1 MKTPV
6 TVSLS
11 LWLLAAC
18 GSDFGTST
26 TYYPPPGGVT
36 PSPSMEAVSS
46 RDLSGASGDYLPDPL
61 VVRIRNSDG
70 APMPGVTIAWSVSGG
85 QGELASAPGAALVPA
100 VTITDSEGIARI
112 FFRPL
117 SGGILTVT
125 ARTGWQG
132 VTVSFT
138 AIVSRD
144 QSVIVINFGPIFDCY
159 GTPYSNDPS
168 EFDGPKD
175 AIPVGLTVEFV
186 YAPYLSYCSAE
197 VVSISVP
204 PGAAPYDSGI
214 IPGGGRADLKLDVAG
229 DWTFQ
234 DKLNGGR
241 VTLKVR

>member
-1 MKTPV
+1 MKTSV

-18 GSDFGTST
+18 GSDFGTAT
-26 TYYPPPGGVT
+26 TYHPPSGGVT
-36 PSPSMEAVSS
+36 APPSIEAVSS
-46 RDLSGASGDYLPDPL
+46 RDLSGASGNYLADPL
-61 VVRIRNSDG
+61 VVRIRNSEG
-70 APMPGVTIAWSVSGG
+70 AMPGVTIAWRVSGG

-100 VTITDSEGIARI
+100 VTITDGEGIARI

-117 SGGILTVT
+117 SEGIVTVT
-125 ARTGWQG
+125 ASTGWQG

-138 AIVSRD
+138 VIVSRD
-144 QSVIVINFGPIFDCY
+144 QSVMVINFGPIFDCY

-175 AIPVGLTVEFV
+175 SIPVGLTVEFV

-197 VVSISVP
+197 VVSVSVP

-229 DWTFQ
+229 DWTFE

-241 VTLKVR
+241 VTLRVR